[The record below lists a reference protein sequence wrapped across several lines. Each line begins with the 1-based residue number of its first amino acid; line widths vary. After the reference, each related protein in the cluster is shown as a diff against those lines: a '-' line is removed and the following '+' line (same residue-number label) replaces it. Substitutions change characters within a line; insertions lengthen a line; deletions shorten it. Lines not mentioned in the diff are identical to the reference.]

1 MDGTKYLQAL
11 ISGNQQ
17 VIQEIYTKFYPKIH
31 AFILRNNGKSAD
43 AKDVFHDAL
52 LYLIAIQKEK
62 DLEIQSFE
70 GYLFTICKN
79 MWRRSLKTNREWV
92 MIEDIAPPQ
101 SKEVDLSRFI
111 IEQARLDFYQEKFQ
125 LLSDNC
131 KEILSS
137 YFNNVGYD
145 EIAKTLKYSSI
156 NTVRQRVFKCKAKII
171 KLIKEDPR
179 FHKLN
184 L

>member
-1 MDGTKYLQAL
+1 MSSNKYLKGLLDGDQR
-11 ISGNQQ
+11 
-17 VIQEIYTKFYPKIH
+17 VTQEIYEQFYPKIH
-31 AFILRNNGKSAD
+31 SFILRNKGKSAD

-52 LYLIAIQKEK
+52 LYLIVVQKEK
-62 DLEIQSFE
+62 KLEIQSFE

-79 MWRRSLKTNREWV
+79 IWRRSLKNKKDWV
-92 MIEDIAPPQ
+92 MIDDIAPPQ
-101 SKEVDLSRFI
+101 NKETNLSHFI
-111 IEQARLDFYQEKFQ
+111 LEQVRLEFYQEKFQ

-137 YFNNVGYD
+137 YFNDVGYE
-145 EIAKTLKYSSI
+145 EIRKELKYGSI

-179 FHKLN
+179 FHKLK

>member
-1 MDGTKYLQAL
+1 MDSNKYLNAL
-11 ISGNQQ
+11 LDGNQQ
-17 VIQEIYTKFYPKIH
+17 ITQEIYKRFYPKVH
-31 AFILRNNGKSAD
+31 SYILRNKGKSAD

-52 LYLIAIQKEK
+52 MYLIVVHKEK
-62 DLEIQSFE
+62 KLEIQSFE
-70 GYLFTICKN
+70 AYLFTICKN
-79 MWRRSLKTNREWV
+79 IWRRSLKNKKEWV
-92 MIEDIAPPQ
+92 TIDEIAPPQ
-101 SKEVDLSRFI
+101 SKHTQLSEFVV
-111 IEQARLDFYQEKFQ
+111 EQARLDFYQEKFQ

-137 YFNNVGYD
+137 YFNGVGYE
-145 EIAKTLKYSSI
+145 EILKELKYSSI

-179 FHKLN
+179 FHKLK

>member
-1 MDGTKYLQAL
+1 MDGDKYLKAL
-11 ISGNQQ
+11 VDGNQA
-17 VIQEIYTKFYPKIH
+17 ITQEVYGKFYPKVQ
-31 AFILRNNGKSAD
+31 AFILRNNGKIAD

-52 LYLIAIQKEK
+52 LYLIIVNKEK
-62 DLEIQSFE
+62 KLAIQSFE

-79 MWRRSLKTNREWV
+79 IWRRSLKNNREWV
-92 MIEDIAPPQ
+92 MIDDIPPPQ
-101 SKEVDLSRFI
+101 HKETNLSSFI
-111 IEQARLDFYQEKFQ
+111 VEQARMDFYQEKFQ

-137 YFNNVGYD
+137 YFNKVGYE
-145 EIAKTLKYSSI
+145 EIAKDLQYSSI
-156 NTVRQRVFKCKAKII
+156 NTVRQRVFKCKAKIV

-184 L
+184 S

>member
-1 MDGTKYLQAL
+1 MDENKYLQAL
-11 ISGNQQ
+11 TTGNQKLIEE
-17 VIQEIYTKFYPKIH
+17 VYHKFYPKIH
-31 AFILRNNGKSAD
+31 SFILRNNGKSAD

-62 DLEIQSFE
+62 TLEIQSFE

-79 MWRRSLKTNREWV
+79 MWRRSLKNKQEWV
-92 MIEDIAPPQ
+92 MIDDIAPPQ
-101 SKEVDLSRFI
+101 SKETNLSRFMV
-111 IEQARLDFYQEKFQ
+111 EQARLDFYQEKFQ

-145 EIAKTLKYSSI
+145 EIAKELAYSSI
-156 NTVRQRVFKCKAKII
+156 NTVRQRVFKCKAKIT